1 MDNNNNNPK
10 RSLKDLASQMKPE
23 SAAPAPEKTATA
35 PEKTATAP
43 EKTATAPEK
52 TATAPEKTAVP
63 KGAAR
68 PQGQS
73 ASGFTHQVGDN
84 VAVGGHNCTITA
96 CLGSGTEGEIFQVK
110 EGNKS
115 YALKLC
121 HPGFRTNKKVL
132 EALKPLKG
140 KDYIVDI
147 VDFGD
152 TFELME
158 FVEGKSAAQIDFN
171 FPVDPKHEKKA
182 QAILLIAY
190 SIAMTLDQM
199 HQANV
204 LHKDVKPANILI
216 KDPATW
222 NCVLCDFGIAD
233 LLKTE
238 TTNGIMRKY
247 CVTRRNRTP
256 IYAAPEIY
264 KEDNA
269 TMNDD
274 GSISSEMT
282 PKADFYSLGMTI
294 LSMWMGEKPF
304 KRAEEEN
311 SLRKMRGAIEIPD
324 DIPDPLNRVVRGLL
338 IKSPEK
344 RWDFKSIAA
353 FIDDGQD
360 VPVEEDEIQAD
371 LNIVYNA
378 SKHQTAHTFEDLT
391 DFMAD
396 DLVLAARYL
405 YKGQFKNW
413 FSDNPGL
420 QARLEDIVENRYPY
434 DQNAG
439 VIAAIYALWDE
450 RPFELEG
457 NDKETGNKVTCKAST
472 LKEVADFYNHAEAT
486 YDTSKSIESQKFTE
500 WVRIRDPKLADALP
514 DDYMLRIHTI
524 DLLSDINLCNDP
536 QDPHYAMTA
545 EGIGKVLNDVYNICW
560 NKCKGNIWDYDNDK
574 QKIDTRYR
582 YLNINA
588 VGGITFNFKRL
599 GSEDSYVIDFMKTKG
614 ERFRKQIDWM
624 EYCLDYDSDD
634 NQKKAGPKDED
645 YLQQVAW
652 MKVIKGFGVDP
663 VYHLEDEDADVT
675 TVSELFRF
683 SKKTLKKEYE
693 ERGLRGWLAVQH
705 HEDPNAN
712 LKPQFTYEKL
722 LHEYL
727 EDVSKIDPDDT
738 AVQRFE
744 EASDEAKRIVS
755 EGKGKIGKQSRR
767 NATQFLLSLLLG
779 VVPLTAL
786 AIVLVVNIIMH
797 PTIDTSGIK
806 LENWIW
812 PVGLVVG
819 AILYFIL
826 DTDGCLIPIIIG
838 IVGAVAVFFLVKF
851 LGQFILYFYLVVV
864 LAALITFTILTV
876 FNKSEYAKK
885 ARKFDKPGFEEYI
898 LEPLYYAYSDEDEFD
913 SSISGMVDDKYI
925 NAWKN
930 DLTNRRL
937 YVLIFIGSSL
947 LLWSFSLL
955 LPRGGAETQS
965 PFMQKIAHTFGWDK
979 VEEKTAE
986 AEETIA
992 MPVLTGNLSKG
1003 SKGEAV
1009 TAMQKRLKQL
1019 GYFEGEASGTFDA
1032 ATRTAV
1038 IAFQKDNKLT
1048 ADGVVGDKTMK
1059 KMFDPEAKHAREK
1072 KPAKQEPK
1080 KAKSNTQAST
1090 KEEGPSQ
1097 NATYKEERQSQNAT
1111 TEEEKKVETT
1121 EDVIF

>member
-1 MDNNNNNPK
+1 M
-10 RSLKDLASQMKPE
+10 
-23 SAAPAPEKTATA
+23 
-35 PEKTATAP
+35 
-43 EKTATAPEK
+43 
-52 TATAPEKTAVP
+52 
-63 KGAAR
+63 
-68 PQGQS
+68 
-73 ASGFTHQVGDN
+73 
-84 VAVGGHNCTITA
+84 
-96 CLGSGTEGEIFQVK
+96 
-110 EGNKS
+110 
-115 YALKLC
+115 
-121 HPGFRTNKKVL
+121 
-132 EALKPLKG
+132 
-140 KDYIVDI
+140 
-147 VDFGD
+147 
-152 TFELME
+152 
-158 FVEGKSAAQIDFN
+158 
-171 FPVDPKHEKKA
+171 
-182 QAILLIAY
+182 
-190 SIAMTLDQM
+190 
-199 HQANV
+199 
-204 LHKDVKPANILI
+204 
-216 KDPATW
+216 
-222 NCVLCDFGIAD
+222 
-233 LLKTE
+233 
-238 TTNGIMRKY
+238 
-247 CVTRRNRTP
+247 
-256 IYAAPEIY
+256 
-264 KEDNA
+264 
-269 TMNDD
+269 
-274 GSISSEMT
+274 
-282 PKADFYSLGMTI
+282 
-294 LSMWMGEKPF
+294 
-304 KRAEEEN
+304 
-311 SLRKMRGAIEIPD
+311 
-324 DIPDPLNRVVRGLL
+324 
-338 IKSPEK
+338 
-344 RWDFKSIAA
+344 
-353 FIDDGQD
+353 
-360 VPVEEDEIQAD
+360 
-371 LNIVYNA
+371 
-378 SKHQTAHTFEDLT
+378 
-391 DFMAD
+391 
-396 DLVLAARYL
+396 
-405 YKGQFKNW
+405 
-413 FSDNPGL
+413 
-420 QARLEDIVENRYPY
+420 
-434 DQNAG
+434 
-439 VIAAIYALWDE
+439 AAIYAIWPD

-457 NDKETGNKVTCKAST
+457 SDKETGKNVSCRAHT

-514 DDYMLRIHTI
+514 DDYMLRIQTI

-574 QKIDTRYR
+574 QKKDTRYR

-738 AVQRFE
+738 AVKRF
-744 EASDEAKRIVS
+744 DEAVDEVKSIVCK
-755 EGKGKIGKQSRR
+755 GKGKIAKQSRR
-767 NATQFLLSLLLG
+767 NATQFLLSMLLG
-779 VVPLTAL
+779 VLPLAAL

-797 PTIDTSGIK
+797 PTLDTSGFK

-812 PVGLVVG
+812 PVGLVAG
-819 AILYFIL
+819 AILYFVL

-838 IVGAVAVFFLVKF
+838 VVGAALLFFLVKF
-851 LGQFILYFYLVVV
+851 LGQYILYFYLIVV
-864 LAALITFTILTV
+864 LAALITFTLLTV

-898 LEPLYYAYSDEDEFD
+898 LEPLYYAYSDETEFD

>member
-1 MDNNNNNPK
+1 MEGNNNKPK
-10 RSLKDLASQMKPE
+10 MSLKDLASQMKPE
-23 SAAPAPEKTATA
+23 SAAPAPEKTVTA

-63 KGAAR
+63 EGAAR

-84 VAVGGHNCTITA
+84 VAVGGHNCTITER
-96 CLGSGTEGEIFQVK
+96 LGNGTEGEIFKVK
-110 EGNKS
+110 EGKKT

-132 EALKPLKG
+132 DALQPLKG
-140 KDYIVDI
+140 KDCIVDI
-147 VDFGD
+147 EAYGD

-158 FVEGKSAAQIDFN
+158 FVEGKSAANTDFN
-171 FPVDPKHEKKA
+171 FAADPKHEKKA

-190 SIAMTLDQM
+190 SIAMSLDKM
-199 HQANV
+199 HEANV

-216 KDPATW
+216 KDTETW
-222 NCVLCDFGIAD
+222 SCVLCDFGIAD

-238 TTNGIMRKY
+238 TKDGIMRKY

-294 LSMWMGEKPF
+294 LSMWMGEKAF
-304 KRAEEEN
+304 TRAEEEN
-311 SLRKMRGAIEIPD
+311 SLRKMKGTIDIPA
-324 DIPDPLNRVVRGLL
+324 DIPDPLNRIVRGLL

-344 RWDFKSIAA
+344 RWDFKSIDAY
-353 FIDDGQD
+353 INGQD
-360 VPVEEDEIQAD
+360 VPVEEDEILAD

-391 DFMAD
+391 DFMAED
-396 DLVLAARYL
+396 IALAARYL
-405 YKGQFKNW
+405 YKGQLNKW
-413 FSDNPGL
+413 LADYPEL
-420 QARLEDIVENRYPY
+420 QARLDDIVENRYRN
-434 DQNAG
+434 DQNGGA
-439 VIAAIYALWDE
+439 VAAIYAIWPD
-450 RPFELEG
+450 RPFDLDGSE
-457 NDKETGNKVTCKAST
+457 KKTGKKVSCKAQT
-472 LKEVADFYNHAEAT
+472 LKEVADFYNRAEGS
-486 YDTSKSIESQKFTE
+486 YDTNKSIESQKFKE
-500 WVRIRDPKLADALP
+500 WVRMRDPKLADALP
-514 DDYMLRIHTI
+514 GEHMLRIQTI
-524 DLLSDINLCNDP
+524 DPLSDINLCNDP

-545 EGIGKVLNDVYNICW
+545 EGIGKVLNDIYNICW

-574 QKIDTRYR
+574 QKKDTRYR

-588 VGGITFNFKRL
+588 VGGITFNFQTI
-599 GSEDSYVIDFMKTKG
+599 GSESDSYVVDFMKTKG

-663 VYHLEDEDADVT
+663 VYHLEDEDADIT

-738 AVQRFE
+738 AVKRF
-744 EASDEAKRIVS
+744 DEAADEVKSIVS
-755 EGKGKIGKQSRR
+755 KGKGKIAKQSRR
-767 NATQFLLSLLLG
+767 NATQFLLSMLLG
-779 VVPLTAL
+779 VLPLAAL

-797 PTIDTSGIK
+797 PSLDTSGFK

-812 PVGLVVG
+812 PIGLVVG
-819 AILYFIL
+819 AILYFVL

-838 IVGAVAVFFLVKF
+838 VVGAAVLFFLVKF
-851 LGQFILYFYLVVV
+851 LGQYILYFYLIVV
-864 LAALITFTILTV
+864 LAALITFTLLTV

-898 LEPLYYAYSDEDEFD
+898 LEPLYYAYSDETEFD

-955 LPRGGAETQS
+955 LPRGGTETQS

-1121 EDVIF
+1121 EEVIF

>member
-23 SAAPAPEKTATA
+23 SAAPAPEKTVTA

-63 KGAAR
+63 EGAAR
-68 PQGQS
+68 PQDQS

-84 VAVGGHNCTITA
+84 VAVGDHNCTITER
-96 CLGSGTEGEIFQVK
+96 LGNGTEGEIFKVK
-110 EGNKS
+110 EGKKT

-121 HPGFRTNKKVL
+121 HQGFRTNKKVL
-132 EALKPLKG
+132 DALQPLKG
-140 KDYIVDI
+140 KDCIVDI
-147 VDFGD
+147 EAYGD

-158 FVEGKSAAQIDFN
+158 FVEGKSAANTDFN
-171 FPVDPKHEKKA
+171 FAADPKHEKKA

-190 SIAMTLDQM
+190 SIAMSLDKM
-199 HQANV
+199 HEANV

-216 KDPATW
+216 KDTETW
-222 NCVLCDFGIAD
+222 SCVLCDFGIAD

-238 TTNGIMRKY
+238 TKDGIMRKY

-294 LSMWMGEKPF
+294 LSMWMGEKAF
-304 KRAEEEN
+304 TRAEEEN
-311 SLRKMRGAIEIPD
+311 SLRKMKGTIDIPA
-324 DIPDPLNRVVRGLL
+324 DIPDPLNRIVRGLL

-344 RWDFKSIAA
+344 RWDFKSIDAY
-353 FIDDGQD
+353 INGQD
-360 VPVEEDEIQAD
+360 VPVEEDEILAD

-391 DFMAD
+391 DFMAED
-396 DLVLAARYL
+396 IALAARYL
-405 YKGQFKNW
+405 YKGQLNKW
-413 FSDNPGL
+413 LADYPEL
-420 QARLEDIVENRYPY
+420 QARLDDIVENRYRN
-434 DQNAG
+434 DQNGGA
-439 VIAAIYALWDE
+439 VAAIYAIWPD
-450 RPFELEG
+450 RPFDLDGSE
-457 NDKETGNKVTCKAST
+457 KETGKKVSCKAQT
-472 LKEVADFYNHAEAT
+472 LKEVADFYNRAEGS
-486 YDTSKSIESQKFTE
+486 YDTNSRSIESQKFKE
-500 WVRIRDPKLADALP
+500 WVRMRDPKLADALP
-514 DDYMLRIHTI
+514 DDYMLRIQTI

-574 QKIDTRYR
+574 QKKDTRYR

-588 VGGITFNFKRL
+588 VGGITFNFERL
-599 GSEDSYVIDFMKTKG
+599 GPEASYVIDFMKTKG

-663 VYHLEDEDADVT
+663 VYHLEDEDADIT

-738 AVQRFE
+738 AVKRF
-744 EASDEAKRIVS
+744 DEAADEVKSIVS
-755 EGKGKIGKQSRR
+755 KGKGKIAKQSRR
-767 NATQFLLSLLLG
+767 NATQFLLSMLLG
-779 VVPLTAL
+779 VLPLAAL

-797 PTIDTSGIK
+797 PSLDTSGFK

-812 PVGLVVG
+812 PVGLVAG
-819 AILYFIL
+819 AILYFVL

-838 IVGAVAVFFLVKF
+838 VVGAAVLFFLVKF
-851 LGQFILYFYLVVV
+851 LGQYILYFYLIVV
-864 LAALITFTILTV
+864 LAALITFTLLTV

-898 LEPLYYAYSDEDEFD
+898 LEPLYYAYSDETEFD

-955 LPRGGAETQS
+955 LPRGGTETQS

-979 VEEKTAE
+979 VEEKAAE

-1048 ADGVVGDKTMK
+1048 ADGVVGDKTMN

-1072 KPAKQEPK
+1072 KTAKQEPK

-1097 NATYKEERQSQNAT
+1097 NAT

-1121 EDVIF
+1121 EEVIF